1 MWLTPHRE
9 RVSREESRKTG
20 APFPAGGPKEQG
32 DEILLVL
39 FSCQAQISLS
49 HSQGLGEGWEEVSRS
64 SQESRTAEV

>member
-1 MWLTPHRE
+1 MWLTPHLE

-39 FSCQAQISLS
+39 FLLPSPDLTVPQPRIRR
-49 HSQGLGEGWEEVSRS
+49 GLGGGFQEFSRVQDS
-64 SQESRTAEV
+64 